1 MIEQLLASDTAK
13 AAGVAAGKVAEEA
26 MAEWVVM
33 LGALL
38 MPFILL
44 IVFSLIKGLVGVK
57 VDEVDWYDF
66 FAELAIDLLSI
77 FSSFIIGRYILENSS
92 SGVLIGSFEV
102 IGIFAIGVLILSFV
116 RRLVKKL
123 CVTSNANM
131 SCVKYLVMAEYGVDL
146 FCLFLFFLFI

>member
-1 MIEQLLASDTAK
+1 MAKTATNAAK
-13 AAGVAAGKVAEEA
+13 AAAGETSSEC
-26 MAEWVVM
+26 ME
-33 LGALL
+33 LFGSLL
-38 MPFILL
+38 MPFVLL

-92 SGVLIGSFEV
+92 SGILIGSFEL

-116 RRLVKKL
+116 RRLVNKL
-123 CVTSNANM
+123 CLTSNANM
-131 SCVKYLVMAEYGVDL
+131 SCVKCLVMAEYGVDL
-146 FCLFLFFLFI
+146 FCLCIIFLFL